1 MSTRGMKRTSEDVP
15 HDVQCDRLLDEPLL
29 EASVV
34 LVCGQ
39 HEVVSLCDSAVNIN
53 GSRHLAAQMM
63 KVNVEWEFRTKGP

>member
-39 HEVVSLCDSAVNIN
+39 HEVVSLCDSVVNIN
-53 GSRHLAAQMM
+53 RS
-63 KVNVEWEFRTKGP
+63 